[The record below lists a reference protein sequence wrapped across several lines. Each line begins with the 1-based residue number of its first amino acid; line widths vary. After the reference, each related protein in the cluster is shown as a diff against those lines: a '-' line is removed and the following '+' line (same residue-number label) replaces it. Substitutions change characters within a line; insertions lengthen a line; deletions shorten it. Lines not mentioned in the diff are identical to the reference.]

1 MGNPVR
7 IGGFF
12 SSFDTEAVIAQLT
25 QARQS
30 VLIKLDVQE
39 ASATQKK
46 ATLSGIQAK
55 FTSLMAKLTTLLNQ
69 NSVTG
74 KTATVT
80 GTGVAAAAGPNA
92 ALGTFAV
99 DILKLASPTQ
109 ANGRS
114 LTSPIDPASPMD
126 ASNFGNLPS
135 AGSFTISTAT
145 GGLQKFTIGGTVAQT
160 ATLLNASNFAIA
172 PTAGSYTISTAT
184 GGTATLTLN
193 PATQTLADV
202 VTAINGT
209 AVGVTA
215 SITNDANG
223 RANILSLTSTQGSV
237 TLGASTDTSNF
248 WTATNLTASVPGATR
263 ASLNAFTKMM
273 SLNNVIGEINAS
285 AIGVTASITNDVNGK
300 ANLISLS
307 SASGAIN
314 LGNASDTSN
323 FLTATSLIASP
334 AGTTRTST
342 QPMARLNPTSKMGTA
357 SFDGGVPAA
366 GTHTVTINGVDIAY
380 NAATDSLLDFVG
392 RVNSSAAGVSL
403 RYDSQTDSVNMQQL
417 KTGSVAVTLADDG
430 AGGNLLAKLGLIAA
444 TQTLGSNAEYKI
456 DGGATQYSATN
467 TVTNNGTTVTLNAV
481 TTPGTPASV
490 VVTQDST
497 SALAAVKAFVTEFNA
512 VMTAIDAAT
521 KADGSKTGN
530 KSGPLSGDSSLR
542 VLKSTLRGI
551 MTSSGVNVG
560 GKLTTMSQI
569 GLSFGAVGSAL
580 GTTNTLQ
587 LDETKFKDALTNDPG
602 SVQSVLTALKFSSTL
617 APGGTGS
624 IASITGTYSG
634 NAAGTYAIT
643 DDGLGNLTSVFTP
656 TNGGAAISTSAVV
669 QSAGTNSTLIPG
681 MTLSINALLTAGSH
695 TISVSA
701 SSQSVVQRIKDFV
714 DLQAGLGGVLQKR
727 QDTYT
732 AVTKSLADRKIQ
744 IQAHIDAEMST
755 LRKKFARMEQ
765 AQARAQGIQS
775 SLTQTMNQ
783 LSASPR

>member
-12 SSFDTEAVIAQLT
+12 SSFDTEAVITQLT

-30 VLIKLDVQE
+30 VLVKLDSQGR
-39 ASATQKK
+39 SATEKK
-46 ATLSGIQAK
+46 ATLSTIQGK
-55 FTSLMAKLTTLLNQ
+55 FTALMAKLTTLLAA

-92 ALGTFAV
+92 TLGTFAV
-99 DILKLASPTQ
+99 DVLKLASTTQ
-109 ANGRS
+109 ASGS
-114 LTSPIDPASPMD
+114 SITTPIDAASPMD
-126 ASNFGNLPS
+126 KSNFGTIPS
-135 AGSFTISTAT
+135 SGSFTIATAT
-145 GGLQKFTIGGTVAQT
+145 GGLRKFTIGGTVAQT

-193 PATQTLADV
+193 PATQTLANV

-223 RANILSLTSTQGSV
+223 RANILTLTSAQGAI
-237 TLGASTDTSNF
+237 TLGGVGDTSNL
-248 WTATNLTASVPGATR
+248 WTATNLTSSAAGPTR

-273 SLNNVIGEINAS
+273 SLDNVIGEINAS
-285 AIGVTASITNDVNGK
+285 AIGVTATITNDVNGK

-307 SASGAIN
+307 SVSGAIN
-314 LGNASDTSN
+314 LGNAGDTSN
-323 FLTATSLIASP
+323 FLTATSLVASP
-334 AGTTRTST
+334 AGTTRVST
-342 QPMARLNPTSKMGTA
+342 QPMARLNVSAKMDTA
-357 SFDGGVPAA
+357 AFNGGVPAA
-366 GTHTVTINGVDIAY
+366 GSHTVTINGVSIAY
-380 NAATDSLLDFVG
+380 NAATDSLLDFMG
-392 RVNSSAAGVSL
+392 RVNSSAAGISL
-403 RYDSQTDSVNMQQL
+403 RYDAQTDSVKMQQV
-417 KTGSVAVTLADDG
+417 KTGSLAVTLADDG
-430 AGGNLLAKLGLIAA
+430 TGGNLLAKLGLIAA
-444 TQTLGSNAEYKI
+444 TQTLGANAEYKI
-456 DGGATQYSATN
+456 DGGATQFSPTN
-467 TVTNNGTTVTLNAV
+467 TVTINGTTVTFSAL

-490 VVTQDST
+490 VVVQDST
-497 SALAAVKAFVTEFNA
+497 TAVANVKAFVTEFNA
-512 VMTAIDAAT
+512 VLAAIDAAT
-521 KADGSKTGN
+521 KADGSKTAN
-530 KSGPLSGDSSLR
+530 KSGTLSGDSSLR
-542 VLKSTLRGI
+542 VLRSNLRGI
-551 MTSSGVNVG
+551 MTSTGLNIG
-560 GKLTTMSQI
+560 GTISTMSQI

-580 GTTNTLQ
+580 GTTNALQ
-587 LDETKFKDALTNDPG
+587 FDETKFTAALTVDPA
-602 SVQSVLTALKFSSTL
+602 SVQSVLSAIKFSATL
-617 APGGTGS
+617 APAGTGS
-624 IASITGTYSG
+624 ISGITGTYAG
-634 NAAGTYAIT
+634 NAAGTYQIT
-643 DDGLGNLTSVFTP
+643 DNGLGTLTSVFTP

-695 TISVSA
+695 TITVSP

-732 AVTKSLADRKIQ
+732 AVTKSLAERKLQ

-755 LRKKFARMEQ
+755 LRKKFARMER

-775 SLTQTMNQ
+775 SLTQTMNG
-783 LSASPR
+783 LSARPQ